1 MGDRN
6 AEYED
11 ARDTYEQ
18 SQLEYYVE
26 ELLAE
31 VDTIQ
36 TSVRHSDS
44 AVILLGWVKD
54 KIATLTKEFK
64 SN

>member
-6 AEYED
+6 SEYED

-18 SQLEYYVE
+18 SQLEFFVE
-26 ELLAE
+26 ELLTE
-31 VDTIQ
+31 VNAMQ

-54 KIATLTKEFK
+54 KIATLAKDFK
-64 SN
+64 QQ